1 MAAIKTDAARL
12 VKSLVEKYQEAGLL
26 GSLSCTVYD
35 TAWVSMVKK
44 VIDGKEVRLFPS
56 SFQYILD
63 SQQPDGGWLSY
74 GSEIN
79 GIMNTAAALHALCH
93 HKSARLRLDDALPL
107 DLDSRIQRAEFALRQ
122 QLEKWDV
129 GATLHVGYE
138 ILVPSL
144 LDQLEAQGLFFEFP
158 GKHRLLKAYSQKMKI
173 FDAALFYSTEQYS
186 ALHSLEAFIGK
197 VDSDKLKHNT
207 RDGSMLASPS
217 STAAYLIHSSHWDEE
232 AEAYLRRAISKGE
245 GQGCGGVP
253 SAFPSTNFDM
263 IWTLSALFQ
272 GGFTLE
278 ELGMNEVDRISE
290 VIGTSLE
297 RGGGLLGFA
306 PEVVPDADDTSKAIT
321 ILQFLGKPA
330 PVEPM
335 IKESETFDH
344 FQTYR
349 FEKDPSFTVNCNV
362 LACLLATD
370 IQKPHWANLSPHY
383 ATMLFTQSLMK
394 FLASW
399 VQGDSDTLTSNDSLV
414 QRLLIT
420 LFQALTRTLQAHNQ
434 DGSWGDKQ
442 AEPSAYA
449 ILTLISL
456 APLPV
461 GLAPQIITA
470 IDRGRTLLSGVSG
483 ASEPDFVTYRSKNFH
498 KAYILAALNAPLI
511 EQNLDGKV
519 SQLFYLPWRKIEK
532 LQKFSKRLPLLASL
546 PDWMVKASL
555 IESHLFLPQLLDIR
569 LNIFPRKDMSED
581 EHFEYI
587 PYTWTVSNNLKGQH
601 IRGEFLHEM
610 MIISFLNYQAD
621 EYMETCVSACFAGR
635 LDDARSLIDRLFHE
649 HSPQKPGHSLSAQN
663 GENGATNG
671 AGFTSEA
678 RKNDI
683 TDGEGGIAKKLR
695 VAEAAGDSGNGVD
708 EPRVWRP
715 TVQEDDVTKTLGRFV
730 GYVLNRP
737 NVQTASI

>member
-12 VKSLVEKYQEAGLL
+12 VKSLVEKYQEAGAL

-35 TAWVSMVKK
+35 TAWVSMVNK
-44 VIDGKEVRLFPS
+44 VIDGKAVRLFPS

-138 ILVPSL
+138 ILIPSL

-173 FDAALFYSTEQYS
+173 FDAALLYSTEQYS

-197 VDSDKLKHNT
+197 VDFDKLKHNT

-253 SAFPSTNFDM
+253 GAFPSTNFDM

-297 RGGGLLGFA
+297 RGGGLHGF
-306 PEVVPDADDTSKAIT
+306 DDTSKAIT

-330 PVEPM
+330 AVELM
-335 IKESETFDH
+335 IKEFETFDH
-344 FQTYR
+344 FQNYR

-370 IQKPHWANLSPHY
+370 IQKPHWA
-383 ATMLFTQSLMK
+383 
-394 FLASW
+394 
-399 VQGDSDTLTSNDSLV
+399 
-414 QRLLIT
+414 
-420 LFQALTRTLQAHNQ
+420 
-434 DGSWGDKQ
+434 
-442 AEPSAYA
+442 
-449 ILTLISL
+449 
-456 APLPV
+456 
-461 GLAPQIITA
+461 
-470 IDRGRTLLSGVSG
+470 
-483 ASEPDFVTYRSKNFH
+483 
-498 KAYILAALNAPLI
+498 
-511 EQNLDGKV
+511 
-519 SQLFYLPWRKIEK
+519 
-532 LQKFSKRLPLLASL
+532 
-546 PDWMVKASL
+546 
-555 IESHLFLPQLLDIR
+555 LLDIR
-569 LNIFPRKDMSED
+569 LNIIPRKDMSED
-581 EHFEYI
+581 RYFEYI
-587 PYTWTVSNNLKGQH
+587 PYTWTVSNNLKGAH
-601 IRGEFLHEM
+601 LRGEFLHDM
-610 MIISFLNYQAD
+610 MITSFLNYQANK
-621 EYMETCVSACFAGR
+621 YMETCVSACFAGR
-635 LDDARSLIDRLFHE
+635 LDDARSLIDHLFRE

-678 RKNDI
+678 RNNDI
-683 TDGEGGIAKKLR
+683 TDGEGGTAKKRR
-695 VAEAAGDSGNGVD
+695 VAEAAGDSGNGLD
-708 EPRVWRP
+708 ELRVWRP
-715 TVQEDDVTKTLGRFV
+715 TVQEDDVTKLV
-730 GYVLNRP
+730 P
-737 NVQTASI
+737 